1 MIIVATNALTRMF
14 KPVSAWIVSSSC
26 LTSFSSIFP
35 LIFIVITSKYI
46 IVVSDLLELSFVCL
60 LFKLFFLVP
69 VWINTY
75 VAMFL
80 TFLFMLVASFLK
92 WLLLHLIVV
101 VKVLWRFV
109 VVILWDLTLNN
120 LLLSHSRMSLIIRIM
135 LVLVILLRLSILLR
149 SVVWNSVGNLWL
161 RLLLLLADLLVL
173 ELRCHLVSVWN
184 GRLSLCHADDCWNLS
199 FIFRWSLIWRLR
211 LALVIIIIP
220 ISINALW
227 RLGKIVI
234 MAMRILIISAS
245 SRFSGTKLLITLIKL
260 LCHWLINGLS
270 NCIVLKFSVVGVT
283 HKIMIIHIFLNTSWR
298 STWVFDIAL
307 VDVLDLLNVSLYHIE
322 ISRFELFSFLK
333 KTGLLN
339 IS

>member
-1 MIIVATNALTRMF
+1 MIVVAAIALTRMF
-14 KPVSAWIVSSSC
+14 EAVSAWILSSSC
-26 LTSFSSIFP
+26 LTSFSSISP
-35 LIFIVITSKYI
+35 LILIVITSKYI

-75 VAMFL
+75 VAMLL
-80 TFLFMLVASFLK
+80 TFLFKWVASFLK

-109 VVILWDLTLNN
+109 VVILWTLTLNN

-149 SVVWNSVGNLWL
+149 SVVWNSVWNLWL
-161 RLLLLLADLLVL
+161 RLLLLLTDLLVL

-184 GRLSLCHADDCWNLS
+184 GRLSLCHTDDRWNLS
-199 FIFRWSLIWRLR
+199 FILRWSLIWRFR
-211 LALVIIIIP
+211 LALVIIIIT

-245 SRFSGTKLLITLIKL
+245 SRLSGTKLLSTLIKL
-260 LCHWLINGLS
+260 LSHWFINGLS
-270 NCIVLKFSVVGVT
+270 NCIVLRFSVVVVA
-283 HKIMIIHIFLNTSWR
+283 HKIMIIHIFLNASWW

-307 VDVLDLLNVSLYHIE
+307 VDILDLLNVSLDHIE

-339 IS
+339 VS

>member
-1 MIIVATNALTRMF
+1 LTRMF
-14 KPVSAWIVSSSC
+14 ETVSAWIVSSLC
-26 LTSFSSIFP
+26 LTSFLSISP
-35 LIFIVITSKYI
+35 LILIVITSKYI
-46 IVVSDLLELSFVCL
+46 IVVSDLLELSFVSL

-75 VAMFL
+75 VAML
-80 TFLFMLVASFLK
+80 LSFLFKWIASFLE

-135 LVLVILLRLSILLR
+135 LVLVILLRLSMLLR
-149 SVVWNSVGNLWL
+149 SVVWNSVWNLRL
-161 RLLLLLADLLVL
+161 RLLLLLADLLLL
-173 ELRCHLVSVWN
+173 ELWCHLVSVWN
-184 GRLSLCHADDCWNLS
+184 GRLGLCHTDNCWNLS
-199 FIFRWSLIWRLR
+199 FILRWSLIWRLR
-211 LALVIIIIP
+211 LALVIIIIS

-245 SRFSGTKLLITLIKL
+245 SRLSGTKLLITLIKL

-270 NCIVLKFSVVGVT
+270 NCIVLWVTIVVVA
-283 HKIMIIHIFLNTSWR
+283 HKIMIIHIFLNASWW
-298 STWVFDIAL
+298 STWVFDITL
-307 VDVLDLLNVSLYHIE
+307 VDVLDLLNVSLNHIE

-339 IS
+339 VS